1 MIGLGLIAQLKA
13 IFSVLRTSCGID
25 LLQPLSIPYKGTHTM
40 DIQTSDDERKR
51 ARHLHAA
58 LLFNL
63 VVNHI
68 FLFLM
73 ALTLIKLSYIP
84 MVFMAVLSIALLSY
98 IQIRAKRSLTEEPAW
113 FVRCHWQFAAKR
125 ARMFLVLFLILG
137 ALTLAIFFGGQAI
150 GLKGVAVMAFSS
162 ILGLVFMVA
171 VLGLVVIEFDAEHQS
186 KGGKVPAGAIAYYP
200 PPKEAE

>member
-1 MIGLGLIAQLKA
+1 ME
-13 IFSVLRTSCGID
+13 
-25 LLQPLSIPYKGTHTM
+25 LQTTEV
-40 DIQTSDDERKR
+40 ERKR

-73 ALTLIKLSYIP
+73 ALTLIKVSSIP
-84 MVFMAVLSIALLSY
+84 MALMVVLSVSLLGYILVKAKHAL
-98 IQIRAKRSLTEEPAW
+98 TNEPSW

-125 ARMFLVLFLILG
+125 ARMFLILFLVLG
-137 ALTLAIFFGGQAI
+137 AISVAFIYSGQAM
-150 GLKGVAVMAFSS
+150 GMSSVAIKAFSS
-162 ILGLVFMVA
+162 ILGLVFMVC

-186 KGGKVPAGAIAYYP
+186 KSGKVPAGAIAYHP
-200 PPKEAE
+200 PAQENA

>member
-1 MIGLGLIAQLKA
+1 ME
-13 IFSVLRTSCGID
+13 
-25 LLQPLSIPYKGTHTM
+25 LQTTE
-40 DIQTSDDERKR
+40 QERKR

-73 ALTLIKLSYIP
+73 ALTLIKLSSIP
-84 MVFMAVLSIALLSY
+84 MVLMVVLSVTLQGY
-98 IQIRAKRSLTEEPAW
+98 ILFKAKGSLTSETSW

-125 ARMFLVLFLILG
+125 ARMFLILFIVLGVLSVAFIYS
-137 ALTLAIFFGGQAI
+137 GQAM
-150 GLKGVAVMAFSS
+150 GMSSVAIKAFAS

-171 VLGLVVIEFDAEHQS
+171 VLGLVVIEFDAEHQA
-186 KGGKVPAGAIAYYP
+186 KAGKVPAGAIAYHP
-200 PPKEAE
+200 PAPATE

>member
-1 MIGLGLIAQLKA
+1 
-13 IFSVLRTSCGID
+13 
-25 LLQPLSIPYKGTHTM
+25 M
-40 DIQTSDDERKR
+40 DIQSTDQERKR
-51 ARHLHAA
+51 ARHLHAV

-73 ALTLIKLSYIP
+73 ALTLIKISSIP
-84 MVFMAVLSIALLSY
+84 MIVMVILSVSLLGY
-98 IQIRAKRSLTEEPAW
+98 IMIKAKRSLSNEPAW

-137 ALTLAIFFGGQAI
+137 ALTLGIFYGGQAI
-150 GLKGVAVMAFSS
+150 GLQGVAIKAFAS
-162 ILGLVFMVA
+162 ILGLVFMVS

-186 KGGKVPAGAIAYYP
+186 KDGKVPPGAITHYP
-200 PPKEAE
+200 PLTENK

>member
-1 MIGLGLIAQLKA
+1 MEI
-13 IFSVLRTSCGID
+13 
-25 LLQPLSIPYKGTHTM
+25 LSSNL
-40 DIQTSDDERKR
+40 DRKR
-51 ARHLHAA
+51 ARHLHAV

-73 ALTLIKLSYIP
+73 SLTLIKASSIP
-84 MVFMAVLSIALLSY
+84 MIVMVVLSTCLLGY
-98 IQIRAKRSLTEEPAW
+98 IIFQAKRSLTDEPSW

-137 ALTLAIFFGGQAI
+137 SLTLAIFYGGHAI
-150 GLKGVAVMAFSS
+150 GLQGVAVKAFAS

-186 KGGKVPAGAIAYYP
+186 KDGKVPPGAIAYYP
-200 PPKEAE
+200 PPAENI